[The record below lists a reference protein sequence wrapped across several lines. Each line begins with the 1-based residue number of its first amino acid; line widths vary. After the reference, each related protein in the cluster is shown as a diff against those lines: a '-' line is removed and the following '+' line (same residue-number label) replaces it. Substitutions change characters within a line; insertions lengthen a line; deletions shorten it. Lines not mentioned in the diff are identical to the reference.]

1 MEWAEQWFGFGFK
14 AAERRTDRER
24 ERETVSRWHGGG
36 TGIGNTVVLPAS
48 SRCVGSVGPS
58 SRFFRVSSSSHAS
71 VSCLLGH
78 GLPSSSCS
86 TGVVV
91 LTSQRWK
98 KPPPPGVIACI
109 PLQRA
114 RRRTTLSTHAGTGGG
129 CEESRKPEGCFCD
142 FYPQAQG
149 QAVRVGASRRRRA
162 PSSPIRLHVA
172 HTTDRLVRVSV
183 RFLFIFFCFC
193 KKTSDNN

>member
-24 ERETVSRWHGGG
+24 ETVSRWHGG

-58 SRFFRVSSSSHAS
+58 SRLFRVSSSSHAS
-71 VSCLLGH
+71 VSCLRGH

-86 TGVVV
+86 LCVRC
-91 LTSQRWK
+91 SQRWR
-98 KPPPPGVIACI
+98 KPPSPGVIACVS
-109 PLQRA
+109 LQRA
-114 RRRTTLSTHAGTGGG
+114 RRRATHAGTGGG

-183 RFLFIFFCFC
+183 RFLFIFL
-193 KKTSDNN
+193 

>member
-1 MEWAEQWFGFGFK
+1 MVV
-14 AAERRTDRER
+14 ER
-24 ERETVSRWHGGG
+24 ESGTRSSFPLPRAVWVRWAPPLVFSASLALA
-36 TGIGNTVVLPAS
+36 TLPFHVYA
-48 SRCVGSVGPS
+48 
-58 SRFFRVSSSSHAS
+58 
-71 VSCLLGH
+71 GH

-98 KPPPPGVIACI
+98 KPPPPGVIACV
-109 PLQRA
+109 PLRRA
-114 RRRTTLSTHAGTGGG
+114 RSRRRTTHAGTGGG

-142 FYPQAQG
+142 FYSQG

-183 RFLFIFFCFC
+183 RFLFFFFVFVRKRVIIINCC
-193 KKTSDNN
+193 LRAGRICVGWDPIRADAWSWLA